1 MAASSEFSCMKSR
14 AAFDQKGILEGLDYE
29 RTFLPP
35 SLLCQL
41 LRGTQLLPPPSLGS
55 LLPFPSREILGSS
68 FLSFLST
75 LPILQSQNQRPRPSR
90 SLLLTMLMLTPTD
103 QQEKQAKR
111 LTDSVPSLSASYQH
125 HLFKKN

>member
-68 FLSFLST
+68 FLST